1 MLEDVQHLE
10 QHHPAAGRPVA
21 RDPVAT
27 VRAPERGVARGAPA
41 AQILRAEQP
50 VVLAHVLHDGVR
62 DLALVEHL
70 VAVLGDQPQGVAE
83 IAIHHAVAH
92 ALGRAVGPAVERARG
107 RRERQPLVV
116 RSPAHLPVLRP
127 PGPDVRAHRPAALR
141 PRDRRLQDLLP
152 RQPPVLAM
160 RVAVGAQAGRRADG
174 LVADVVH
181 APAQDEAVAVARL
194 RLDAVGPHVGAHR
207 ERGGR
212 VEVDVAVEAG
222 GGHRDAA
229 APEARDAAHQ
239 RVHHALHEG
248 AGHRGVH
255 RVAARLQDLR
265 AGLGGLR
272 LGGHDHRALAVSHG
286 LSCP

>member
-1 MLEDVQHLE
+1 MLPD
-10 QHHPAAGRPVA
+10 
-21 RDPVAT
+21 
-27 VRAPERGVARGAPA
+27 
-41 AQILRAEQP
+41 
-50 VVLAHVLHDGVR
+50 VLHDGVR

-70 VAVLGDQPQGVAE
+70 VAVLGDQPERLAE
-83 IAIHHAVAH
+83 IAIDHAVAH
-92 ALGRAVGPAVERARG
+92 PLGRAVGPAVERPRG
-107 RRERQPLVV
+107 GSEGQALVV
-116 RSPAHLPVLRP
+116 RGATHLAVLRP
-127 PGPDVRAHRPAALR
+127 PGAHVRPHRPAALR
-141 PRDRRLQDLLP
+141 PADRRLQDLLP
-152 RQPPVLAM
+152 WQPPVLPM
-160 RVAVGAQAGRRADG
+160 RVAVGPQAGRRADG

-194 RLDAVGPHVGAHR
+194 RLDAVGPHVGTDRA
-207 ERGGR
+207 RGGR

-229 APEARDAAHQ
+229 APEARDAAHE

-286 LSCP
+286 VSCA